1 MRPFPPFRTV
11 SPRRR
16 TLPLVGLLALSALPA
31 IAAPTL
37 MPQPRQTNWSQGV
50 LPIDGA
56 FAVSWKDCGDP
67 RLPAAAR
74 RLQDDVLSLT
84 GMALTGR
91 QGPSLAVS
99 CRRSP
104 RGGDP
109 RAEEAYRLTVAAD
122 GVRLEAGG
130 ALGVLRGLATLRQLV
145 ETKPPGATLA
155 YATIDDAPRFAWRGL
170 MIDTVRHF
178 VTLDTIKR
186 QIDAMER
193 VKLNVLH
200 LHLSDNEG
208 FRVESRRYPKLQ
220 TAGDGQF
227 YTQDQ
232 VRELVTYAAERG
244 VRIVPEFDVPG
255 HGGAIAQTYPEFTL
269 AQPKP
274 ANAFAALDRAL
285 DPTREETYR
294 FLDRLL
300 GEMAALFPDAYF
312 HVGGDEVSDAVWL
325 DHPHVQAFM
334 KAQGLASKQALEA
347 RFHQRVAAIMRKHGK
362 TMIGWEEVAVTG
374 TVPKDVV
381 VQAWQTSNATAH
393 AVKAGHRTIV
403 SAGYYLDL
411 LEPAAFHYQYDPLDT
426 GAAGLTPA
434 EAEMGRKLSPLMAA
448 VLTDALVAKPL
459 PPLTPDEEALVLG
472 GEAALW
478 GETLSDEMI
487 DKALWPRAAAM
498 AERFWSPR
506 EIRDTADL
514 YRRLPMVQDQL
525 RLQGLQDGAVQ
536 ARMAARLAPG
546 DTEAVMTLL
555 DLVGPT
561 RNMAHNHRILAAL
574 RGQKIVQEL
583 NGLAD
588 AAPVDS
594 LVARRFEARARAYAA
609 GDRGEA
615 AALRADLQTWRANHA
630 RFQAVAKGRPA
641 LEAALPIS
649 TDIAAL
655 ATAGLQAMDAAETGK
670 PLSQEDLAAAEA
682 VLTRVT
688 AFEAASARPLFSF
701 LGKQPPAD
709 LIIKI
714 SPGVRALLTAA
725 R

>member
-1 MRPFPPFRTV
+1 MF
-11 SPRRR
+11 
-16 TLPLVGLLALSALPA
+16 LPLAGMLALTALPA
-31 IAAPTL
+31 IAAPVL
-37 MPQPRQTNWSQGV
+37 MPQPRQATWSHGA

-56 FAVSWKDCGDP
+56 FAVTWKDCADP

-74 RLQDDVLSLT
+74 RLQDDMLRLT

-91 QGPSLAVS
+91 QGPSLAVT
-99 CRRSP
+99 CRLAP
-104 RGGDP
+104 KGGDP
-109 RAEEAYRLTVAAD
+109 RAEEAYRLTVGAD
-122 GVRLEAGG
+122 GVTLEAGG

-145 ETKPPGATLA
+145 ETAPPGATLA

-178 VTLDTIKR
+178 VSLDTIKR

-220 TAGDGQF
+220 TAGNGQF

-232 VRELVTYAAERG
+232 MRELVAYAGERG

-255 HGGAIAQTYPEFTL
+255 HGGAIAETYPQFTL

-285 DPTREETYR
+285 DPTREDTYR

-300 GEMAALFPDAYF
+300 GEMAGLFPDAYF

-334 KAQGLASKQALEA
+334 KAEGLASKQALEA

-362 TMIGWEEVAVTG
+362 TVIGWEEIAVTG
-374 TVPKDVV
+374 TVPKNVV

-393 AVKAGHRTIV
+393 AVRAGHRTIV

-426 GAAGLTPA
+426 SAAGLTPA
-434 EAEMGRKLSPLMAA
+434 EAEKGRKLSPLMAA

-472 GEAALW
+472 GEAPLW
-478 GETLSDEMI
+478 AETISDEMV

-506 EIRDTADL
+506 EVRDADDL
-514 YRRLPMVQDQL
+514 YRRLPTVQDQL
-525 RLQGLQDGAVQ
+525 RLQGLQDGDAQ

-546 DTEAVMTLL
+546 GAEPVMTLL
-555 DLVGPT
+555 HLVGPT

-583 NGLAD
+583 NALAD

-594 LVARRFEARARAYAA
+594 LVARQFEARAKAYAA
-609 GDRGEA
+609 GDRGQA
-615 AALRADLQTWRANHA
+615 AALRADLETWRANDA
-630 RFQAVAKGRPA
+630 RFQAVAKGRSA

-649 TDIAAL
+649 ADVAAL
-655 ATAGLQAMDAAETGK
+655 AKAGLQAMDAAEAGK
-670 PLSQEDLAAAEA
+670 PLSQEDRTAAEA
-682 VLTRVT
+682 VLARIA

-714 SPGVRALLTAA
+714 GPGVRALLTAA